1 MSMSGEIK
9 LENIG
14 NDASPSNYQYSTFE
28 KTEKTIHV
36 LKRNFEAWFLR
47 QLLWKFLGGCLNGC
61 LNGCVLRLSGP

>member
-28 KTEKTIHV
+28 KTEAK
-36 LKRNFEAWFLR
+36 EAGT
-47 QLLWKFLGGCLNGC
+47 K
-61 LNGCVLRLSGP
+61 LSRKPSITRSGTVIREENDHSLT